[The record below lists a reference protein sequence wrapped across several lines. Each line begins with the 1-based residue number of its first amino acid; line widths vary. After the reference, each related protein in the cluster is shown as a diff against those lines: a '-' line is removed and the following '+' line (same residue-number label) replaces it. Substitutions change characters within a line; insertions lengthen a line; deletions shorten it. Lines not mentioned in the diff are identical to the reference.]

1 MSVTYDDRPIIE
13 TIGLKRVF
21 TSPGGDVTA
30 VKDVTLKIMSGE
42 FVALTGRSGSGK
54 TTLINL
60 MGGIDQP
67 TNGRVLFD
75 GNDLSLMTESDITNM
90 RRGKIG
96 YIFQS
101 YGLLPLLSAYENI
114 DLPLRINGF
123 RKDAR
128 RERVEELL
136 ALVGLSSRA
145 DHRPHELSGGEQ
157 QRIAIARALAPN
169 PGLILADEPTGDL
182 DSANGLV
189 ISTLIKSLTKSEGVT
204 FVAATHDLSLANMA
218 DRSYEMVDG
227 ALI

>member
-1 MSVTYDDRPIIE
+1 MTSTYPDMPIIE
-13 TIGLKRVF
+13 TAAVSRVF
-21 TSPGGDVTA
+21 TSPAGDVVA
-30 VKDVTLKIMSGE
+30 VKDVSLKILPGE

-60 MGGIDQP
+60 MGGIDEP
-67 TNGRVLFD
+67 TGGRVLFS
-75 GNDLSLMTESDITNM
+75 GNDLSLMSESDITNM

-114 DLPLRINGF
+114 ELPLRINGF

-128 RERVEELL
+128 RRRIEELL
-136 ALVGLSSRA
+136 VLVGLSSRA

-169 PGLILADEPTGDL
+169 PPLILADEPTGDL
-182 DSANGLV
+182 DSANGL
-189 ISTLIKSLTKSEGVT
+189 IIATLIKSLTKSEGVT
-204 FVAATHDLSLANMA
+204 CVTATHDLSLASLS

-227 ALI
+227 ALL